1 MSNRASK
8 PEPLQLCAH
17 LLFRAAHTSYNSG
30 MRSIFIQPP
39 LELRLEVPGDSFM
52 QGQEVPCTFSVKN
65 HGSSP
70 VLLERPTLL
79 LSLGQFKKVKAKD
92 QNAFE
97 TLTVGEVERG
107 SEVPAGGELSF
118 RHRFTLD
125 RNSPITDKSVS
136 PFILFGVS
144 SDPATLGQLLL
155 TVAPHPEIRS
165 VFDSLTT
172 VFSFVNKGETWKAG
186 ETIAKLKAP
195 DAKRFSMLEELNLS
209 CKFDGDALL
218 LTYSFTVKKFENV
231 MVKVAVKRGKAE
243 VSQRWERSDY
253 IFGDG
258 FVRQEFVEKMVDQ
271 ALSVVASGF

>member
-1 MSNRASK
+1 
-8 PEPLQLCAH
+8 
-17 LLFRAAHTSYNSG
+17 
-30 MRSIFIQPP
+30 MRSILIQSP
-39 LELRLEVPGDSFM
+39 LEFRLEVVGDEFS
-52 QGQEVPCTFSVKN
+52 QGSAVPCTLTIKN
-65 HGSSP
+65 HSP
-70 VLLERPTLL
+70 LEVTVTAPALRLVLGNL
-79 LSLGQFKKVKAKD
+79 KKAKAKD
-92 QNAFE
+92 SRAFQALATTE
-97 TLTVGEVERG
+97 LERG
-107 SEVPAGGELSF
+107 IEVAPGSEISLNHTFP
-118 RHRFTLD
+118 LD
-125 RNSPITDKSVS
+125 TNFPISDKSQS
-136 PFILFGVS
+136 PFLLFGNEA
-144 SDPATLGQLLL
+144 DALALGQALL
-155 TVAPHPEIRS
+155 TVSPHPTVRS

-186 ETIAKLKAP
+186 ETTVKLKAP

-258 FVRQEFVEKMVDQ
+258 FVRQEFVEKMVDE